1 MTLLISTFALMSIGA
16 GGIRPCSLASGE
28 ALAVLIAFTGIVYI
42 QDHLGWKFG
51 FTVPAILMLLSC
63 FLFSLVSPLYVKEK
77 ASKQGLIHWLRT
89 SGGCCL
95 FLNKACII
103 RNPKEEELRALIKLT
118 PPWSTGMIMAINISR
133 NSFPL
138 LQASSISS
146 SLQIPAGSS
155 STFSIIALIIR
166 LDIRTLLQKHKNN
179 ECQRRGEWLKGGRR
193 VI

>member
-1 MTLLISTFALMSIGA
+1 MSIGA

-51 FTVPAILMLLSC
+51 FTVAAILMLLLC
-63 FLFSLVSPLYVKEK
+63 FLFSLVSPLYDKLK
-77 ASKQGLIHWLRT
+77 ASKGLFTGFAQVVVVACKNREFPLFR
-89 SGGCCL
+89 

-118 PPWSTGMIMAINISR
+118 PLWSTGMIMAINISL

-166 LDIRTLLQKHKNN
+166 
-179 ECQRRGEWLKGGRR
+179 
-193 VI
+193 VILI